1 MSLKK
6 LFGPSLRLKLLL
18 RRLSVASPKVS
29 IKGQL
34 PLPLRMLVMAVVL
47 GLAGAIALGIYD
59 LGRRLAGSR
68 GVVSEEQLD
77 NLRQKLAQ
85 VTAERDRFSGG
96 VDAAE
101 SALQIERTAQEQ
113 LAAQVK
119 TLIAENARLKE
130 DLAFYDS
137 LLPNT
142 TGQGLAIRRLK
153 AEIIAPN
160 QIRYRLLV
168 MHGAGGNREF
178 TGNLQLAV
186 SVLREGKNAMIVFP
200 DSKAPDLD
208 KYKLSFRHY
217 QRLEGVLTLPDNVT
231 MQSVQARILEKG
243 QVRAQQSANLQH

>member
-6 LFGPSLRLKLLL
+6 LFGPSLRLKLWR

-29 IKGQL
+29 IKGHL
-34 PLPLRMLVMAVVL
+34 PWPLRMLMMAVVL

-59 LGRRLAGSR
+59 LGRKLAGGRSA
-68 GVVSEEQLD
+68 VSEEQLD
-77 NLRQKLAQ
+77 EMRVQLDR
-85 VTAERDRFSGG
+85 VTTERDRYSGG

-113 LAAQVK
+113 MAAQVK

-137 LLPNT
+137 LLPT
-142 TGQGLAIRRLK
+142 STGQGLAIRRLK
-153 AEIIAPN
+153 AEVIAPN
-160 QIRYRLLV
+160 QIRYRMLV
-168 MHGAGGNREF
+168 MHGGGGDREF
-178 TGNLQLAV
+178 IGNLQLV
-186 SVLREGKNAMIVFP
+186 VTVLRDGKNAMMVFP
-200 DSKAPDLD
+200 ESKATDLD

-243 QVRAQQSANLQH
+243 QVRAQQSANL